1 MNFLGWAGV
10 FLLCVVLT
18 AIMAVPTSLEEL
30 AIAIAIATAITL
42 VSYVAVG
49 MERLW
54 RKKRNKNRYLGG

>member
-10 FLLCVVLT
+10 FLLCVGLT

-30 AIAIAIATAITL
+30 ATAIAIATAITL

-49 MERLW
+49 VERW
-54 RKKRNKNRYLGG
+54 WKKKQKRNRYLGG